1 MANSDKNIVITPNIS
16 STTDYS
22 KIVFSG
28 ADASTAAQNVTL
40 RVLPTSGGTLS
51 FEGSAGQLLSIV
63 NTMTGTLFSAND
75 ISGMPSIEV
84 LDTGLVKL
92 AQYNGAVAISTST
105 SAGAGTSTYA
115 LTIGGTNKIAGA
127 VTIGDTPPASP
138 TNGTL
143 WWDSTYLALRI
154 YYGYAGIWV
163 DALTT
168 VNGQTPSITAGTDI
182 TSTTVGTTPP
192 VVTINCVS
200 TLQTV
205 TSRGASSSYAITI
218 SNSTN
223 ASAYNTGALIVTGGA
238 GFGGQVYGNSNAY
251 FAGALGVG
259 TTAPTTAGQIY
270 ATNSITAFYSD
281 ERLKTKIA
289 TIENALDK
297 VDQLT
302 GFIYTSNEL
311 AASFGYTDT
320 TPQVGLSAQAVQQV
334 QPEVVKPA
342 PFDLDDTGSSKSGAN
357 YLTVQYEKLVPLL
370 IEAIKELRAEVNLL
384 KGK

>member
-1 MANSDKNIVITPNIS
+1 MANSDKNIIITPNIG

-28 ADASTAAQNVTL
+28 ADASTAAQNITL
-40 RVLPTSGGTLS
+40 RVYPTSGGTLS
-51 FEGSAGQLLSIV
+51 FEGSSGQLLSIA
-63 NTMTGTLFSAND
+63 NTMTGTIFSAND
-75 ISGMPSIEV
+75 ISGIPSIEV
-84 LDTGLVKL
+84 LDSGLVKL
-92 AQYNGAVAISTST
+92 AQYNGSVAINTST
-105 SAGAGTSTYA
+105 AASGYG
-115 LTIGGTNKIAGA
+115 LTIGGNYKIAGA
-127 VTIGDTPPASP
+127 VYIADTPPPNP
-138 TNGTL
+138 TSGTL

-154 YYGYAGIWV
+154 YYGGASIWI
-163 DALTT
+163 DALTA

-218 SNSTN
+218 SNATN
-223 ASAYNTGALIVTGGA
+223 SSGYNSGALIVTGGG

-281 ERLKTKIA
+281 ERLKTKISV
-289 TIENALDK
+289 IENALDK

-302 GFIYTSNEL
+302 GFIYTSNDL
-311 AASFGYTDT
+311 AASFGYTDQSL
-320 TPQVGLSAQAVQQV
+320 QVGISAQAAQKV

-342 PFDLDDTGSSKSGAN
+342 PFDIADDGTSKSGEN

>member
-1 MANSDKNIVITPNIS
+1 MANSEKNIVITPNIG

-28 ADASTAAQNVTL
+28 ADASTTAQNLTL
-40 RVLPTSGGTLS
+40 RVYPTNGGTLS
-51 FEGSAGQLLSIV
+51 FEGSSGQLLSIA
-63 NTMTGTLFSAND
+63 NTMTGTIFSAND
-75 ISGMPSIEV
+75 ISGIPSIEV
-84 LDTGLVKL
+84 LDTGLIKL
-92 AQYNGAVAISTST
+92 AQYNGQVAINTST
-105 SAGAGTSTYA
+105 VASGYGLAV
-115 LTIGGTNKIAGA
+115 GGTYKIAGA
-127 VTIGDTPPASP
+127 VYIADTPPPNP
-138 TNGTL
+138 TSGTL

-154 YYGYAGIWV
+154 YYGGAAIWI
-163 DALTT
+163 DALTA

-182 TSTTVGTTPP
+182 TSTTVGTAPP

-218 SNSTN
+218 SNATN
-223 ASAYNTGALIVTGGA
+223 SSGYNSGALIVTGGG

-270 ATNSITAFYSD
+270 ATNSITSYYSD
-281 ERLKTKIA
+281 ERLKTKISV
-289 TIENALDK
+289 IENALDK

-302 GFIYTSNEL
+302 GFIYTSNDL
-311 AASFGYTDT
+311 AASFGYTDQSL
-320 TPQVGLSAQAVQQV
+320 QVGISAQAAQKV

-342 PFDLDDTGSSKSGAN
+342 PFDIADDGTSKSGEN

>member
-1 MANSDKNIVITPNIS
+1 MANSDKNIVLTPNIS
-16 STTDYS
+16 STTDYA

-28 ADASTAAQNVTL
+28 ADASTSAQNITL
-40 RVLPTSGGTLS
+40 RAYPNNGGTLS
-51 FEGSAGQLLSIV
+51 FEGSNGQLLSIV
-63 NTMTGTLFSAND
+63 NTMTGTIFSAND
-75 ISGMPSIEV
+75 ISGIPSIEV
-84 LDTGLVKL
+84 LDTGLIKL
-92 AQYNGAVAISTST
+92 AQYNGQIAISTST
-105 SAGAGTSTYA
+105 AAGTYA

-205 TSRGASSSYAITI
+205 ASRGASSSYAITI

-223 ASAYNTGALIVTGGA
+223 ASGYNSGALIVTGGG

-270 ATNSITAFYSD
+270 ATNSITSYYSD
-281 ERLKTKIA
+281 ERLKNKIA

-311 AASFGYTDT
+311 AASFGYADQS
-320 TPQVGLSAQAVQQV
+320 PQVGISAQAAQKV

-342 PFDLDDTGSSKSGAN
+342 PFDIADDGTSKSGEN

>member
-1 MANSDKNIVITPNIS
+1 MANSEKNIVITPNIGS
-16 STTDYS
+16 STDYS

-28 ADASTAAQNVTL
+28 ADASTAAQNLTL
-40 RVLPTSGGTLS
+40 RVYPTNGGTLS
-51 FEGSAGQLLSIV
+51 FEGSSGQLLSIA
-63 NTMTGTLFSAND
+63 NTMTGTIFSAND
-75 ISGMPSIEV
+75 ISGIPSIEV

-92 AQYNGAVAISTST
+92 AQYNGSVAINTST
-105 SAGAGTSTYA
+105 AASGYA
-115 LTIGGTNKIAGA
+115 LTIGGSPSAGKVA
-127 VTIGDTPPASP
+127 GVVSIGDTPPANP
-138 TNGTL
+138 TSGTL
-143 WWDSTYLALRI
+143 WWDSTYLALRV
-154 YYGYAGIWV
+154 YYGASSVWI
-163 DALTT
+163 DAQTA

-182 TSTTVGTTPP
+182 TSSTAGSTPP

-223 ASAYNTGALIVTGGA
+223 SSGYNSGALIVTGGG

-281 ERLKTKIA
+281 ERLKTKVA

-302 GFIYTSNEL
+302 GFIYKSNEL
-311 AASFGYTDT
+311 AASFGYTDQSL
-320 TPQVGLSAQAVQQV
+320 QVGISAQAAQLV

-342 PFDLDDTGSSKSGAN
+342 PFDVADDGSSKSGEN

>member
-1 MANSDKNIVITPNIS
+1 MANSDKNIIITPNIG

-28 ADASTAAQNVTL
+28 ADASTAAQNITL
-40 RVLPTSGGTLS
+40 RVYPTNGGTLS
-51 FEGSAGQLLSIV
+51 FEGSSGQLLSIA
-63 NTMTGTLFSAND
+63 NTMTGTIFSAND
-75 ISGMPSIEV
+75 ISGIPSIEV
-84 LDTGLVKL
+84 LDSGLVKL
-92 AQYNGAVAISTST
+92 AQYNGSVAINTST
-105 SAGAGTSTYA
+105 AASGYG
-115 LTIGGTNKIAGA
+115 LTIGGNYKIAGA
-127 VTIGDTPPASP
+127 VYIADTPPPNP
-138 TNGTL
+138 TSGTL

-154 YYGYAGIWV
+154 YYGGASIWI
-163 DALTT
+163 DALTA

-218 SNSTN
+218 SNATN
-223 ASAYNTGALIVTGGA
+223 SSGYNSGALIVTGGG

-281 ERLKTKIA
+281 ERLKTKISV
-289 TIENALDK
+289 IENALDK

-311 AASFGYTDT
+311 AASFGYTDQSL
-320 TPQVGLSAQAVQQV
+320 QVGISAQAAQKV

-342 PFDLDDTGSSKSGAN
+342 PFDIADDGTSKSGEN

>member
-1 MANSDKNIVITPNIS
+1 MANTDKNIVITPNIG
-16 STTDYS
+16 STTDYA

-28 ADASTAAQNVTL
+28 ADASTAAQNLTL
-40 RVLPTSGGTLS
+40 RVYPTNGGTLS
-51 FEGSAGQLLSIV
+51 FEGSSGQLLSIA
-63 NTMTGTLFSAND
+63 NTMTGTIFSAND
-75 ISGMPSIEV
+75 ISGIPSIEV

-92 AQYNGAVAISTST
+92 AQYNGSVAINTST
-105 SAGAGTSTYA
+105 AASGYA
-115 LTIGGTNKIAGA
+115 LTIGGSPSAGKVA
-127 VTIGDTPPASP
+127 GVVSIGDTPPANP
-138 TNGTL
+138 TSGTL
-143 WWDSTYLALRI
+143 WWDSTYLALRV
-154 YYGYAGIWV
+154 YYGASSVWI
-163 DALTT
+163 DAQTA
-168 VNGQTPSITAGTDI
+168 VNGQTPTISAGTDI
-182 TSTTVGTTPP
+182 TSSTAGSTPP

-223 ASAYNTGALIVTGGA
+223 ASGYNSGALIVTGGG

-302 GFIYTSNEL
+302 GFIYKSNDL
-311 AASFGYTDT
+311 AASFGYTDQSL
-320 TPQVGLSAQAVQQV
+320 QVGISAQAAQRV

-342 PFDLDDTGSSKSGAN
+342 PFDVADDGSSKSGEN

>member
-1 MANSDKNIVITPNIS
+1 MANSDKNIIITPNIG

-28 ADASTAAQNVTL
+28 ADASTAAQNITL
-40 RVLPTSGGTLS
+40 RVYPTSGGTLS
-51 FEGSAGQLLSIV
+51 FEGSSGQLLSIA
-63 NTMTGTLFSAND
+63 NTMTGTIFSAND
-75 ISGMPSIEV
+75 ISGIPSIEV
-84 LDTGLVKL
+84 LDSGLVKL
-92 AQYNGAVAISTST
+92 AQYNGSVAINTST
-105 SAGAGTSTYA
+105 AASGYG
-115 LTIGGTNKIAGA
+115 LTIGGNYKIAGA
-127 VTIGDTPPASP
+127 VYIADTPPPNP
-138 TNGTL
+138 TSGTL

-154 YYGYAGIWV
+154 YYGGASIWI
-163 DALTT
+163 DALTA

-218 SNSTN
+218 SNATN
-223 ASAYNTGALIVTGGA
+223 SSGYNSGALIVTGGG

-281 ERLKTKIA
+281 ERLKTKISV
-289 TIENALDK
+289 IENALDK

-302 GFIYTSNEL
+302 GFIYTSNDL
-311 AASFGYTDT
+311 AASFGYTDQSL
-320 TPQVGLSAQAVQQV
+320 QVGISAQAAQKV

-342 PFDLDDTGSSKSGAN
+342 PFDIADDGTSKSGEN

-370 IEAIKELRAEVNLL
+370 IEAIKELRAEVNQL

>member
-1 MANSDKNIVITPNIS
+1 MANTDKNIVITPNIG
-16 STTDYS
+16 STTDYA

-28 ADASTAAQNVTL
+28 ADASTAPQNLTL
-40 RVLPTSGGTLS
+40 RVYPTNGGTLS
-51 FEGSAGQLLSIV
+51 FEGSSGQLLSIA
-63 NTMTGTLFSAND
+63 NTMTGTIFSAND
-75 ISGMPSIEV
+75 ISGIPSIEV

-92 AQYNGAVAISTST
+92 AQYNGSVAINTST
-105 SAGAGTSTYA
+105 AASGYA
-115 LTIGGTNKIAGA
+115 LTIGGSPSAGKVA
-127 VTIGDTPPASP
+127 GVVSIGDTPPANP
-138 TNGTL
+138 TSGTL
-143 WWDSTYLALRI
+143 WWDSTYLALRV
-154 YYGYAGIWV
+154 YYGASSVWI
-163 DALTT
+163 DAQTA

-182 TSTTVGTTPP
+182 TSSTAGSTPP

-223 ASAYNTGALIVTGGA
+223 ASGYNSGALIVTGGG

-281 ERLKTKIA
+281 ERLKTKVA

-302 GFIYTSNEL
+302 GFIYKSNEL
-311 AASFGYTDT
+311 AASFGYTDQSL
-320 TPQVGLSAQAVQQV
+320 QVGISAQAAQLV

-342 PFDLDDTGSSKSGAN
+342 PFDVADDGSSKSGEN

>member
-1 MANSDKNIVITPNIS
+1 MANSEKNIVITPNIG

-28 ADASTAAQNVTL
+28 ADASTAAQNITL
-40 RVLPTSGGTLS
+40 RVYPTSGGTLS
-51 FEGSAGQLLSIV
+51 FEGSSGQLLSIA
-63 NTMTGTLFSAND
+63 NTMTGTIFSAND
-75 ISGMPSIEV
+75 ISGIPSIEV
-84 LDTGLVKL
+84 LDSGLVKL
-92 AQYNGAVAISTST
+92 AQYNGSVAINTST
-105 SAGAGTSTYA
+105 AASGYG
-115 LTIGGTNKIAGA
+115 LTIGGNYKIAGA
-127 VTIGDTPPASP
+127 VYIADTPPPNP
-138 TNGTL
+138 TSGTL

-154 YYGYAGIWV
+154 YYGGASIWI
-163 DALTT
+163 DALTA

-218 SNSTN
+218 SNATN
-223 ASAYNTGALIVTGGA
+223 SSGYNSGAFIVTGGG

-281 ERLKTKIA
+281 ERLKTKISV
-289 TIENALDK
+289 IENALDK

-302 GFIYTSNEL
+302 GFIYTSNDL
-311 AASFGYTDT
+311 AASFGYTDQSL
-320 TPQVGLSAQAVQQV
+320 QVGISAQAAQKV

-342 PFDLDDTGSSKSGAN
+342 PFDIADDGTSKSGEN

-370 IEAIKELRAEVNLL
+370 IEAIKELRAEVNQL

>member
-1 MANSDKNIVITPNIS
+1 MANTDKNIVITPNIGS
-16 STTDYS
+16 STDYA

-28 ADASTAAQNVTL
+28 ADASTTPQNITL
-40 RVLPTSGGTLS
+40 RAYPNNGGTLS
-51 FEGSAGQLLSIV
+51 FEGSAGQLLSIA
-63 NTMTGTLFSAND
+63 NTMTGTIFSAND
-75 ISGMPSIEV
+75 ISGIPSIEV
-84 LDTGLVKL
+84 LDTGLIKL
-92 AQYNGAVAISTST
+92 AQYNGQVAISTST
-105 SAGAGTSTYA
+105 AAGTYA
-115 LTIGGTNKIAGA
+115 LTIGGTNKIAGG
-127 VTIGDTPPASP
+127 VTIGDTPPANP

-143 WWDSTYLALRI
+143 WWDSIYLALRI
-154 YYGYAGIWV
+154 YYGYSGIWV

-205 TSRGASSSYAITI
+205 ASRGASSSYAITI

-223 ASAYNTGALIVTGGA
+223 ASGYNSGALIVTGGA

-342 PFDLDDTGSSKSGAN
+342 PFDLDDNGSSKSGAN

-370 IEAIKELRAEVNLL
+370 VEAIKELRAEVNLL

>member
-1 MANSDKNIVITPNIS
+1 MANTDKNIVITPNIG

-28 ADASTAAQNVTL
+28 ADASTAAQNLTL
-40 RVLPTSGGTLS
+40 RVYPTNGGTLS
-51 FEGSAGQLLSIV
+51 FEGSSGQLLSIA
-63 NTMTGTLFSAND
+63 NTMTGTIFSAND
-75 ISGMPSIEV
+75 ISGIPSIEV

-92 AQYNGAVAISTST
+92 AQYNGSVAINTST
-105 SAGAGTSTYA
+105 AASGYA
-115 LTIGGTNKIAGA
+115 LTIGGSPSAGKVA
-127 VTIGDTPPASP
+127 GVVSIGDTPPANP
-138 TNGTL
+138 TSGTL
-143 WWDSTYLALRI
+143 WWDSTYLALRV
-154 YYGYAGIWV
+154 YYGASSVWI
-163 DALTT
+163 DAQTA

-182 TSTTVGTTPP
+182 TSSTAGSTPP

-223 ASAYNTGALIVTGGA
+223 SSGYNSGALIVTGGG

-281 ERLKTKIA
+281 ERLKTKVA

-302 GFIYTSNEL
+302 GFIYKSNEL
-311 AASFGYTDT
+311 AASFGYTDQSL
-320 TPQVGLSAQAVQQV
+320 QVGISAQAAQLV

-342 PFDLDDTGSSKSGAN
+342 PFDVADDGSSKSGEN

>member
-1 MANSDKNIVITPNIS
+1 MANSEKNIVITPNIG

-28 ADASTAAQNVTL
+28 ADASTTAQNLTL
-40 RVLPTSGGTLS
+40 RVYPTNGGTLS
-51 FEGSAGQLLSIV
+51 FEGSSGQLLSIA
-63 NTMTGTLFSAND
+63 NTMSGTIFSAND
-75 ISGMPSIEV
+75 ISGIPSIEV
-84 LDTGLVKL
+84 LDSGLVKL
-92 AQYNGAVAISTST
+92 AQYNGSVAINTST
-105 SAGAGTSTYA
+105 AASGYG
-115 LTIGGTNKIAGA
+115 LTIGGNYKIAGA
-127 VTIGDTPPASP
+127 VYIADTPPPNP
-138 TNGTL
+138 TSGTL

-154 YYGYAGIWV
+154 YYGGASIWI
-163 DALTT
+163 DALTA

-182 TSTTVGTTPP
+182 TSTTVGTAPP

-218 SNSTN
+218 SNATN
-223 ASAYNTGALIVTGGA
+223 SSGYNSGALIVTGGG

-281 ERLKTKIA
+281 ERLKTKISV
-289 TIENALDK
+289 IENALDK

-302 GFIYTSNEL
+302 GFIYTSNDL
-311 AASFGYTDT
+311 AASFGYTDRSL
-320 TPQVGLSAQAVQQV
+320 QVGISAQAAQKV

-342 PFDLDDTGSSKSGAN
+342 PFDIADDGTSKSGEN

-370 IEAIKELRAEVNLL
+370 IEAIKELRAEVNQL

>member
-1 MANSDKNIVITPNIS
+1 MANSEKNIVITPNIG

-28 ADASTAAQNVTL
+28 ADASTTAQNLTL
-40 RVLPTSGGTLS
+40 RVYPTNGGTLS
-51 FEGSAGQLLSIV
+51 FEGSSGQLLSIA
-63 NTMTGTLFSAND
+63 NTMSGTIFSAND
-75 ISGMPSIEV
+75 ISGIPSIEV
-84 LDTGLVKL
+84 LDSGLVKL
-92 AQYNGAVAISTST
+92 AQYNGSVAINTST
-105 SAGAGTSTYA
+105 AASGYG
-115 LTIGGTNKIAGA
+115 LTIGGNYKIAGA
-127 VTIGDTPPASP
+127 VYIADTPPPNP
-138 TNGTL
+138 TSGTL

-154 YYGYAGIWV
+154 YYGGASIWI
-163 DALTT
+163 DALTA

-218 SNSTN
+218 SNATN
-223 ASAYNTGALIVTGGA
+223 SSGYNSGALIVTGGG

-281 ERLKTKIA
+281 ERLKTKISV
-289 TIENALDK
+289 IENALDK

-302 GFIYTSNEL
+302 GFIYTSNDL
-311 AASFGYTDT
+311 AASFGYTDQSL
-320 TPQVGLSAQAVQQV
+320 QVGISAQAAQKV

-342 PFDLDDTGSSKSGAN
+342 PFDIADDGTSKSGEN

-370 IEAIKELRAEVNLL
+370 IEAIKELRAEVNQL